1 MVNSFVMTSKNA
13 VGYRVESYRR
23 WQERSISKELA
34 GVRPRNCAGPVLRST
49 TCQAG
54 RRRDNGVFWS
64 HGLFQGDLL
73 CRIPV

>member
-34 GVRPRNCAGPVLRST
+34 GMRPRN
-49 TCQAG
+49 
-54 RRRDNGVFWS
+54 RDEHDHLSGVKSPRQWRFLVPWPIS
-64 HGLFQGDLL
+64 G
-73 CRIPV
+73 